1 MLSRIEKYKGQEDLV
16 KSLLFLD
23 SKYKNRLKIFIIGN
37 GEKNYVSNIKSFVH
51 QKKLSKFIVFKK
63 YLNEDSKTIIG
74 NLDILV
80 SLTRDFEGFGYS
92 LAEAMAY
99 SVPIISTNVGGSKEF
114 LNKKNANIVKP
125 YDPKV

>member
-1 MLSRIEKYKGQEDLV
+1 M
-16 KSLLFLD
+16 
-23 SKYKNRLKIFIIGN
+23 KI
-37 GEKNYVSNIKSFVH
+37 
-51 QKKLSKFIVFKK
+51 L
-63 YLNEDSKTIIG
+63 KTIIG

-125 YDPKV
+125 YDPKGISLMIIDYFQNTKKKWKKKAKICFQLTLKKSLIQKLCRKNMQKLSQIKYAPI